1 MSLRNGPSRR
11 KPWLA
16 VACLAALPAPALAG
30 DCGSLD
36 QLEAE
41 GYRIGKIR
49 VRNLAIFEDE
59 TGQGVPAL
67 YQLADSLHVD
77 TRDSVIRS
85 QLLFAEGDAFSVR
98 LAEETL
104 RNLRDLRYLREPQ
117 VRAIDCHDGI
127 VDLEVA
133 VREAVFSQVFEK
145 LEASQ
150 DGEIHLHIVAHS
162 LGVTIAH
169 DFLYALFG
177 RQVDPAFPVI
187 PVRALMNEGTRKF
200 MQRQVEVIAKVRAGE
215 LDQKAAQLEI
225 EHFWAGALRRA
236 VIEGDVESG
245 SLMAGQSVGMVTREQ
260 TTAEVIEEIVD
271 QAARWLAIHHAGAEP
286 AVLAS

>member
-67 YQLADSLHVD
+67 YQLADNLHVD

-133 VREAVFSQVFEK
+133 VREVWTTNPGFTFERSGGQNAGGIK
-145 LEASQ
+145 LQE
-150 DGEIHLHIVAHS
+150 LNL
-162 LGVTIAH
+162 LGR
-169 DFLYALFG
+169 G
-177 RQVDPAFPVI
+177 
-187 PVRALMNEGTRKF
+187 K
-200 MQRQVEVIAKVRAGE
+200 
-215 LDQKAAQLEI
+215 QLTFE
-225 EHFWAGALRRA
+225 
-236 VIEGDVESG
+236 
-245 SLMAGQSVGMVTREQ
+245 
-260 TTAEVIEEIVD
+260 
-271 QAARWLAIHHAGAEP
+271 
-286 AVLAS
+286 LASDADRTSYTVHWRDPGVRGGRWIHDVAFQGIDRLQLPSSAIESKLPSVVGRGDDGCIGEVHGSEPGLDRPARRRGQLGEAID